1 MRSMPRWRGLIACG
15 IVWASLWLTACVA
28 PEPAP
33 VLDQLTR
40 PEPDSVRQR
49 AARRLQ
55 LAAAYYEDNQDD
67 VAQQEVRAALQID
80 PSYAEAYSLLGLIH
94 QRLNAAELASKSFEQ
109 ALKLA
114 VGPQATP
121 ADLGAVQHN
130 YGWFLCQQNR
140 LAEGQTQ
147 LARALSQPGY
157 AGVTKT
163 WMVLGQCQKMAG
175 QNLQARNSWLQAL
188 SRDPQNRWVRER
200 LAELDA
206 AATPA
211 TRPSEAAPKS
221 DSR

>member
-1 MRSMPRWRGLIACG
+1 MSALRPWRAWAILLL
-15 IVWASLWLTACVA
+15 ASLWLSACVS
-28 PEPAP
+28 PAP
-33 VLDQLTR
+33 PVLEQLTR
-40 PEPDSVRQR
+40 PEPDSTRQR

-55 LAAAYYEDNQDD
+55 LATAYYEQSQDE

-80 PSYAEAYSLLGLIH
+80 PNYAEAYSLLGLIH
-94 QRLNAAELASKSFEQ
+94 QRQNAPDLAARSFEQ
-109 ALKLA
+109 ALRLA
-114 VGPQATP
+114 VGPQASP

-130 YGWFLCQQNR
+130 YGWFLCQQGR

-157 AGVTKT
+157 GGVAKT

-175 QNLQARNSWLQAL
+175 QTLQARNSWLQAL

-206 AATPA
+206 AEAPTP
-211 TRPSEAAPKS
+211 RQAAPASKS
-221 DSR
+221 EPR